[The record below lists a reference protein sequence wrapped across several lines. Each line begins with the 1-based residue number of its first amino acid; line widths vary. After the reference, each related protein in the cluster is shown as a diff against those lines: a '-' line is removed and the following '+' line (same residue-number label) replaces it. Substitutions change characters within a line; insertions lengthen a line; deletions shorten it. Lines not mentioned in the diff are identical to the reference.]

1 MGLLGSF
8 LHPRTGRRGLG
19 NVGGGRRRRKRRA
32 SKALERRKEALKTSR
47 MSEKACARNEK
58 VLGRGSQDE
67 TKVRS
72 CSVGEARHL
81 PTCSRCS

>member
-19 NVGGGRRRRKRRA
+19 NGGGGRRRKWRA
-32 SKALERRKEALKTSR
+32 SKALERKKEALTTSR

-67 TKVRS
+67 TKVQS

-81 PTCSRCS
+81 PTGSRCS